1 METFVT
7 MIIPLQDDTRVYFT
21 FLYSGDTEEAGRTNH
36 PSHVTQLK
44 CKNST
49 LHLRTRRFSKIT
61 VHV

>member
-7 MIIPLQDDTRVYFT
+7 MIIPLQDDTRVYS
-21 FLYSGDTEEAGRTNH
+21 LYSGETEEAGRTNH